1 MSRKEKL
8 TKYLNENNLD
18 AVLITDEYNMKYLSG
33 ADYEGIFF
41 GCKEQ
46 NYILTDSRYTE
57 VAERD
62 AIDATVIT
70 ATKSYY
76 EVVKE
81 LIVKHG
87 VAKLGFEDLH
97 LTFAHYTKFNELGA
111 SLVPVGNAISTFR
124 QIKDELELEYLAMAE
139 SIGDKAFDHVLGIIK
154 PGMTEMDIAIE
165 IELAMKRNGAENLS
179 FDTIVAS
186 GINGSMPHAVPG
198 QKKVE
203 VGELIT
209 MDFGCK
215 YKGYC
220 SDMTRTIMLGKAS
233 PKQKEIYNV
242 VLEAQL
248 KALDGIHAGVKGKDI
263 DKIAR
268 DVIAKRGYG
277 EYFGHGLGHSVGLFI
292 HEGPN
297 LSPKEE
303 RIIQENMIETVEP
316 GIYIPNFGGVRIEDM
331 VVVTK
336 NGHINLAKSTK
347 ELIEL

>member
-8 TKYLNENNLD
+8 VKYLNENNLD

-33 ADYEGIFF
+33 ANFEGCFF
-41 GCKEQ
+41 GSKEQ

-62 AIDATVIT
+62 AKDAIVIT

-76 EVVKE
+76 DVVKE
-81 LIVKHG
+81 LVEKHN
-87 VAKLGFEDLH
+87 VARLGFEDLH
-97 LTFAHYTKFNELGA
+97 LTFAHYCKFNESGAELIPLGD
-111 SLVPVGNAISTFR
+111 AINTFR
-124 QIKDELELEYLAMAE
+124 QIKDEYELECLAIAE

-165 IELAMKRNGAENLS
+165 IELAMKRNGADNLS

-198 QKKVE
+198 QKRVE

-220 SDMTRTIMLGKAS
+220 SDMTRTVMLGKANE
-233 PKQKEIYNV
+233 KQREIYNV

-268 DVIAKRGYG
+268 DVITEHGYG
-277 EYFGHGLGHSVGLFI
+277 KYFGHGLGHSVGLFI

-303 RIIQENMIETVEP
+303 RIIEENMIETVEP

-331 VVVTK
+331 VAVTK
-336 NGHINLAKSTK
+336 DGHRNFAKSPK